1 MRTLLPAQISSDNF
15 KAHSHSLTS
24 RGAHASINSGREQ
37 AIKSL
42 VKYALKHQHARFLLP
57 AQCGT
62 VNSSRRSRGGAT
74 PWVLKIQ
81 HPRC

>member
-24 RGAHASINSGREQ
+24 RRAHASINSGREQ

-57 AQCGT
+57 A
-62 VNSSRRSRGGAT
+62 
-74 PWVLKIQ
+74 
-81 HPRC
+81 